1 MDKKMENLDF
11 AFQIIGNT
19 KDRVENQAPDSV
31 MPAGFTIPQ
40 LDLSKDTHRQ
50 VTVDRQEDVYL
61 GHVTTCLL
69 DDNKTILAVYPKGHA
84 VGQWVLKKS
93 TDGGLTWSDRL
104 PVPFGWGTMCAVPT
118 IYKMYDKQGKRR
130 IMVFGGGFPIRCTVS
145 EDDGETWRDMAPIGN
160 YGGLDVF
167 TSMVE
172 TAPGEYIA
180 FFNDNGVFFSG
191 DNRLMQI
198 WHTGEGYDARSK
210 AIWTHRKADG
220 SWHHPPS
227 RYGCKPV
234 LERPDDKWELVHAF
248 TLGNPN
254 PDKCLDIYA
263 VKTTDGGLT
272 WGKPQ
277 CIVHSARQ
285 LMEAAAV
292 KSPDGKQILVML
304 RCETRTYNSH
314 CIISND
320 GGKTWSEP
328 VEMPAAVTGDR
339 HAIKYLNDGR
349 IFMSFRDMALRTETK
364 GDWMGWIGTYDD
376 LVNRREGQY
385 RIRLMENNECD
396 CAYAGVEVLPDG
408 TVVATSYGEFDAGKP
423 NYIVSVRFHPDE
435 TDEMFKKIAQ
445 P

>member
-1 MDKKMENLDF
+1 MNEKFEKEMEY
-11 AFQIIGNT
+11 AFQIVGKS
-19 KDRVENQAPDSV
+19 KDRVPNQAEDSV
-31 MPAGFTIPQ
+31 MAAGFTIPQ
-40 LDLSKDTHRQ
+40 IDISKETFRQ
-50 VTVDRQEDVYL
+50 VVVDRQEDVYL
-61 GHVTTCLL
+61 GHVTSVLL

-93 TDGGLTWSDRL
+93 TDGGKTWSDRL

-118 IYKMYDKQGKRR
+118 IYKMYDKSGKRR
-130 IMVFGGGFPIRCTVS
+130 IMVFGGGYPVRCTVS
-145 EDDGETWRDMAPIGN
+145 EDDGETWRDMAPIGD

-172 TAPGEYIA
+172 IGKGEYLA

-210 AIWTHRKADG
+210 AIWTHRLPDG
-220 SWHHPPS
+220 SWHHPPA
-227 RYGCKPV
+227 RYGCKAV
-234 LERPDDKWELVHAF
+234 LERPDDDWKLVHAF

-254 PDKCLDIYA
+254 PDKCLDIYC

-272 WGKPQ
+272 WGKPKLI
-277 CIVHSARQ
+277 CHSDKQ

-292 KSPDGKQILVML
+292 KSPDGKQIFMLL
-304 RCETRTYNSH
+304 RCEKRTYNSF
-314 CIISND
+314 CMYSND
-320 GGKTWSEP
+320 NGETWSEP
-328 VEMPAAVTGDR
+328 EEMPAAVTGDR

-349 IFMSFRDMALRTETK
+349 LYINFRDMALRTETR
-364 GDWMGWIGTYDD
+364 GDWVGWIGTYDD
-376 LVNRREGQY
+376 LVNKREGQY

-423 NYIVSVRFHPDE
+423 NYIVSVSFHPDE
-435 TDEMFKKIAQ
+435 MDEKYRNL
-445 P
+445 